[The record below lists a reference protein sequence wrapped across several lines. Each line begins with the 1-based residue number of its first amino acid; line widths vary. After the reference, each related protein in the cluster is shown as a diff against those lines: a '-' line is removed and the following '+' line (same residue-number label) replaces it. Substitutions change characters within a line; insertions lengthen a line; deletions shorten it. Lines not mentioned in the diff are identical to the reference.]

1 MNMPVV
7 TVVSAIAVAVAR
19 LLRVRTHKLDN
30 PFGYQR
36 YAIRRIAA
44 VVLVGNLENDLCAEA
59 RLIRRKNRNFDLV
72 AHGK

>member
-1 MNMPVV
+1 MPVV
-7 TVVSAIAVAVAR
+7 AVVSVIAVAVVR
-19 LLRVRTHKLDN
+19 LLRVRSHNLNDL
-30 PFGYQR
+30 FGYQR